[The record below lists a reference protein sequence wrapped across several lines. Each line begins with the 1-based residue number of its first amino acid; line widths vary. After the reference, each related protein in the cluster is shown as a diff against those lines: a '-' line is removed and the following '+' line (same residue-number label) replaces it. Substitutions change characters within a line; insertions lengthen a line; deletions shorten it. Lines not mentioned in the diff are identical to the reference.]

1 MGTVESS
8 TTLPPNEFRHGRFF
22 ESEILPE
29 FYVRQ
34 LAAAP
39 PSRPLINPRNR
50 HVEQIGD
57 FMNCE
62 QLALLAF
69 SSNCGSVSAFFL
81 VVRIQLI
88 GCGGN
93 GPERSAR
100 LNLTSLRITRGRRIC
115 CEAQAMHSWRVW
127 VLARAELGRAGFH
140 LTFSEFSLTF
150 VFSLTSCGHCNTFAT
165 LK

>member
-1 MGTVESS
+1 MRILRLQPRKNFSFLEAPVLSKPVSRKPLSGSLAHSS
-8 TTLPPNEFRHGRFF
+8 
-22 ESEILPE
+22 
-29 FYVRQ
+29 V
-34 LAAAP
+34 
-39 PSRPLINPRNR
+39 NPRDR

-62 QLALLAF
+62 QLALLSF
-69 SSNCGSVSAFFL
+69 SSCCGSVTAFFL

-93 GPERSAR
+93 WPERSAR
-100 LNLTSLRITRGRRIC
+100 LNLTSLRITHGRRIC
-115 CEAQAMHSWRVW
+115 CEAQAMISWRVW

-140 LTFSEFSLTF
+140 LTFSEFPLTF
-150 VFSLTSCGHCNTFAT
+150 VFSLIFCGHCNTFAI